1 MIKLPKWRYV
11 DDGRDSLCIYQCLS
25 CRGRF
30 NTDRLHDWLY
40 CPRCGVPW
48 EGEHAC
54 RHHAVPRWAWDRFG
68 PHAPWDLVCSKT
80 MRATAEWVIQ
90 CRTKWGD
97 EPWSEWAIDTY
108 SPTVDVS
115 DGSWIDV
122 RSYLDMCRSQ
132 HESGGSTRYEYR
144 AKIRRKVSK
153 S

>member
-1 MIKLPKWRYV
+1 MP
-11 DDGRDSLCIYQCLS
+11 
-25 CRGRF
+25 
-30 NTDRLHDWLY
+30 
-40 CPRCGVPW
+40 
-48 EGEHAC
+48 
-54 RHHAVPRWAWDRFG
+54 
-68 PHAPWDLVCSKT
+68 
-80 MRATAEWVIQ
+80 ATAEWVIQ

-115 DGSWIDV
+115 DRSWIDV

-132 HESGGSTRYEYR
+132 HESGGSIRYEYR